1 MTNCLGR
8 RPLLGYRE
16 LASERCNR
24 SLASWGKSQWSLL
37 ATAAEPQHIDMLM
50 VFKYSLKVCPS
61 LYAGLQNDSLSSCIC
76 HCGLTRN
83 VDSGVR
89 AIFKL
94 LKNPI
99 ASIRM
104 SESPILLSEERE
116 VESER

>member
-1 MTNCLGR
+1 MNWRLSGGKD
-8 RPLLGYRE
+8 PSHRE
-16 LASERCNR
+16 VSRSGR
-24 SLASWGKSQWSLL
+24 SLLQRRSRN
-37 ATAAEPQHIDMLM
+37 TIDMLM

-61 LYAGLQNDSLSSCIC
+61 LHAGLQNDSLSSCIY

-94 LKNPI
+94 VKNPI

-116 VESER
+116 VESDR